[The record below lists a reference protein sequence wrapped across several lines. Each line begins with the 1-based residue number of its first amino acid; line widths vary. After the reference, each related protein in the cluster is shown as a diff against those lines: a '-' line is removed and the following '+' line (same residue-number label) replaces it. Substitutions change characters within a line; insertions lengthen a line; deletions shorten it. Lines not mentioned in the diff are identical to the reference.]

1 MAAGGGV
8 VWKRCQK
15 KRTKCVVQLENVYF
29 FHVVST
35 ILHVKLHQKY
45 LYKVLMWLFQHFHYK
60 CNTHKKVPQIFWYY
74 TLFLHWIKCY
84 FKVYF
89 FCLMGYICLIG
100 ERGGEHMAKWW
111 FVYER
116 LTNMYGDL
124 HLGFK
129 PFSKSQ
135 LLVWEDGWR
144 TSSKNCNARG
154 CSTSTKNRTIGH
166 TVACS
171 FPLSTHIHTF
181 TLFLIHSLEQLL
193 AHYLSFIYTH

>member
-1 MAAGGGV
+1 MIIILARWLKWILTFCCFLNHYAVNLLIVNSNLGSFYYTQETCWFKCIWIFSCTHICGYVGELLGVAAGGGV
-8 VWKRCQK
+8 VWKRCRK

-84 FKVYF
+84 FKVYL

-111 FVYER
+111 FV
-116 LTNMYGDL
+116 
-124 HLGFK
+124 
-129 PFSKSQ
+129 
-135 LLVWEDGWR
+135 
-144 TSSKNCNARG
+144 
-154 CSTSTKNRTIGH
+154 
-166 TVACS
+166 
-171 FPLSTHIHTF
+171 
-181 TLFLIHSLEQLL
+181 
-193 AHYLSFIYTH
+193 